1 LKLYCLKYTPGVKKR
16 RRYLIYYAISILTEK
31 YDEKI
36 EIIKDKEGVEIVVKK
51 INAVYKQ
58 IKKNEF
64 GPKVDYLMADIKKSS
79 IEKSIDK
86 MQLLNKYDFGMRET
100 GDE

>member
-1 LKLYCLKYTPGVKKR
+1 
-16 RRYLIYYAISILTEK
+16 LIYYAISILTEK

-36 EIIKDKEGVEIVVKK
+36 EIIKDKEGVEVVVKK

-100 GDE
+100 END

>member
-1 LKLYCLKYTPGVKKR
+1 M
-16 RRYLIYYAISILTEK
+16 
-31 YDEKI
+31 
-36 EIIKDKEGVEIVVKK
+36 
-51 INAVYKQ
+51 
-58 IKKNEF
+58 IKKNEI

-100 GDE
+100 GDD